1 MDGNVKYTAM
11 TLEAY
16 VSQVFGV
23 RESDLF
29 TPTRIRPVNYA
40 RQVCMYIRHTL
51 AGHTQAD
58 AGRYFGRDHATVIHA
73 VKTTK
78 DLVDTDKNYRALV
91 SDIIDAWYTGSVNI
105 PDLDGYVPADGL
117 CDEERVMIAIHG

>member
-1 MDGNVKYTAM
+1 M

-16 VSQVFGV
+16 VSQLFGV

-40 RQVCMYIRHTL
+40 RQLCMYIRHIL
-51 AGHTQAD
+51 AGHTQAQ
-58 AGRYFGRDHATVIHA
+58 AGAYFGRDHATVIHA

-78 DLVDTDKNYRALV
+78 DLIETDKTHREIFDRAV
-91 SDIIDAWYTGSVNI
+91 DAWYDGSVYL
-105 PDLDGYVPADGL
+105 PLEADFSPSAEL
-117 CDEERVMIAIHG
+117 SDEERVYIAIHG

>member
-1 MDGNVKYTAM
+1 M

-29 TPTRIRPVNYA
+29 TPTRIRQVNYA
-40 RQVCMYIRHTL
+40 RQICMYIRHAL

-105 PDLDGYVPADGL
+105 PDLDGYVPSDGL